1 MRGFSGK
8 IAGAFSSEKA
18 VPLATI
24 NKGFAFRR
32 IGMRSATVSVIFVCM
47 VLLLVAAGCSKMG
60 TPAPT
65 AAGSTPERPDALGV
79 GEGKPSEARA
89 QERQG
94 AVQYRVADA
103 HLHYLDFLQKTEGM
117 SALLAA
123 MDNAGV
129 DHAMISG
136 MPLVKKWH
144 ADEPRR
150 PGYYLEDDS
159 RTYWYSATDVLV
171 AHAIELLP
179 EDQRRRFH
187 PSISGFN
194 GTDRNAVDHIRRMLE
209 LYPDFWEGIGEV
221 MTRHDDLTA
230 LTYGETA
237 RADHVALD
245 AVYELAAE
253 QDLPVYVHSN
263 IGSVWLREPIY
274 LDEMENALKRHR
286 RTRFIW
292 CHAGISRRIE
302 IPTET
307 KEIRRLLSTYEQ
319 LWIDLS
325 WVVLGDYIAPD
336 GKPAPDWIELVE
348 EFPDRFM
355 IGSDTVGR
363 FTGLAATIQE
373 YYVFLEAL
381 SPETRAKVAHDNFL
395 SVLPQRVQA
404 DLAKD
409 TNQTSN
415 ATRR

>member
-1 MRGFSGK
+1 
-8 IAGAFSSEKA
+8 
-18 VPLATI
+18 
-24 NKGFAFRR
+24 
-32 IGMRSATVSVIFVCM
+32 MRSATVSVIAVCM
-47 VLLLVAAGCSKMG
+47 VLLLVTAGCSKMG
-60 TPAPT
+60 TPART
-65 AAGSTPERPDALGV
+65 ATGSTPELPDALGV
-79 GEGKPSEARA
+79 GEVEQSEARA
-89 QERQG
+89 PERRG

-103 HLHYLDFLQKTEGM
+103 HLHYVDFLQKTEGM
-117 SALLAA
+117 PALLAA

-144 ADEPRR
+144 AAEPRR

-171 AHAIELLP
+171 AHAIEQLP

-194 GTDRNAVDHIRRMLE
+194 GTDRNAVDHVRRMLE
-209 LYPDFWEGIGEV
+209 LYPDLWEGIGEV

-253 QDLPVYVHSN
+253 RDLPVFVHSN

-274 LDEMENALKRHR
+274 LHEMENALKRHP

-292 CHAGISRRIE
+292 CHAGISRRIDV
-302 IPTET
+302 PNLP
-307 KEIRRLLSTYEQ
+307 KELRRLLSTYDH
-319 LWIDLS
+319 LWIGLS
-325 WVVLGDYIAPD
+325 WVVRDYIIRE
-336 GKPAPDWIELVE
+336 GKSNQAWIDLVE

-355 IGSDTVGR
+355 IGSDAVGR
-363 FTGLAATIQE
+363 FAGLPATIQS
-373 YYVFLEAL
+373 YYVSLEAL
-381 SPETRAKVAHDNFL
+381 GPETRAKVAHDNFL
-395 SVLPQRVQA
+395 SVLPQRVQT

-409 TNQTSN
+409 ADQTSN
-415 ATRR
+415 AAHR

>member
-1 MRGFSGK
+1 MGRARKGLCFHKASQRYYVTDPISGK
-8 IAGAFSSEKA
+8 EVYFGKDQKQAENQYHAWRY
-18 VPLATI
+18 VT
-24 NKGFAFRR
+24 
-32 IGMRSATVSVIFVCM
+32 
-47 VLLLVAAGCSKMG
+47 
-60 TPAPT
+60 
-65 AAGSTPERPDALGV
+65 DA
-79 GEGKPSEARA
+79 E
-89 QERQG
+89 
-94 AVQYRVADA
+94 
-103 HLHYLDFLQKTEGM
+103 F
-117 SALLAA
+117 
-123 MDNAGV
+123 
-129 DHAMISG
+129 
-136 MPLVKKWH
+136 
-144 ADEPRR
+144 
-150 PGYYLEDDS
+150 
-159 RTYWYSATDVLV
+159 
-171 AHAIELLP
+171 
-179 EDQRRRFH
+179 
-187 PSISGFN
+187 
-194 GTDRNAVDHIRRMLE
+194 RNAVDQVRRMLD
-209 LYPDFWEGIGEV
+209 LYPDLWEGIGEV

-253 QDLPVYVHSN
+253 RDLPVYVHSN